1 MVSKLSSS
9 QRSLSSFAIVLAI
22 LCSILILCSAAE
34 ESKGTTIR
42 QTKTNSIYETHD
54 VIDLVVEKLWSKY
67 NPSETYSYK
76 QLPFCEAKGLTDT
89 SLGEEL
95 TGSAD
100 SVISNYDIR
109 FEGLCFF
116 NISSIRSST
125 PHIHL
130 H

>member
-1 MVSKLSSS
+1 MVSKLSST
-9 QRSLSSFAIVLAI
+9 RSLSSFAIVLTI
-22 LCSILILCSAAE
+22 LFSILVLCSAADE
-34 ESKGTTIR
+34 KKTVTR
-42 QTKTNSIYETHD
+42 QTKTNSVYETHD

-76 QLPFCEAKGLTDT
+76 QLPFCDAKGSTDT

-109 FEGLCFF
+109 FEGLLLLVLIQSHLLLILF
-116 NISSIRSST
+116 NN
-125 PHIHL
+125 L
-130 H
+130 L